1 MRFVLTPIP
10 PVAQEQRQVWI
21 SNVEDWIEENW
32 GLLNNQTVRELYYE
46 VNYNSNFSTL
56 SSLVNNLPKSLLD
69 NYLSIAESIDA
80 SFPDFKSSLKTT
92 NTINKDTKDAV

>member
-1 MRFVLTPIP
+1 LRFVLTPIP

-32 GLLNNQTVRELYYE
+32 GLLNNQTVRVLYYE

-80 SFPDFKSSLKTT
+80 SLPDFKSSLKTT